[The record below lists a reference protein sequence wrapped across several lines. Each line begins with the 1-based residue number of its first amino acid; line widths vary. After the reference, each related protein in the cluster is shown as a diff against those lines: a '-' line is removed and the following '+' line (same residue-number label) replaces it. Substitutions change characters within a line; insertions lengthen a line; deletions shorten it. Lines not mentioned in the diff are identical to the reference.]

1 LATPLEV
8 SFLYKSDFSIGPVL
22 FLLPLMAFDS
32 GISLE
37 LLLRHRSLFWQ
48 PCNARLL
55 FGFWVLFAPL
65 QLVELRLWQVSFLF
79 ISISRSWSS
88 AHVLGLLRFL
98 LRMYFSLFLVF
109 TTPRVLIPIHSP
121 LLFSL
126 MHRVLG

>member
-8 SFLYKSDFSIGPVL
+8 FFLYKSDFSIGPVL

-48 PCNARLL
+48 LCNARLL
-55 FGFWVLFAPL
+55 SGFWVHFVPL
-65 QLVELRLWQVSFLF
+65 QLGELRLWQVSFLF

-88 AHVLGLLRFL
+88 DLVLELLHFL
-98 LRMYFSLFLVF
+98 LSMHFSLFLVLA
-109 TTPRVLIPIHSP
+109 TPRVLIPIHSP

-126 MHRVLG
+126 MHRVLS

>member
-8 SFLYKSDFSIGPVL
+8 FFLYKSDFSIGLVL
-22 FLLPLMAFDS
+22 FLLPLMTFDS
-32 GISLE
+32 GIFLE

-55 FGFWVLFAPL
+55 SGFWVLFALL

-79 ISISRSWSS
+79 ISISKSWPSNP
-88 AHVLGLLRFL
+88 VLGLLCFL
-98 LRMYFSLFLVF
+98 LSIHYSLFLVLI
-109 TTPRVLIPIHSP
+109 TPRVLTPIYSS
-121 LLFSL
+121 LLFLL

>member
-98 LRMYFSLFLVF
+98 LSMYFSLFLVF
-109 TTPRVLIPIHSP
+109 ATPRVLIPIHSP

>member
-8 SFLYKSDFSIGPVL
+8 SFLYKSDFSIGLVL

-32 GISLE
+32 GTSLE
-37 LLLRHRSLFWQ
+37 LPLRHRSLFWQ

-55 FGFWVLFAPL
+55 SGFYVLFTLL

-79 ISISRSWSS
+79 ISISRSWPSDP
-88 AHVLGLLRFL
+88 VLGLLCFL
-98 LRMYFSLFLVF
+98 LSMHYSLSLVLA
-109 TTPRVLIPIHSP
+109 TPRVLISIHSL

-126 MHRVLG
+126 MHRMLG

>member
-8 SFLYKSDFSIGPVL
+8 FFLFKSNFSIGPVL
-22 FLLPLMAFDS
+22 FLSPLMAFDS

-37 LLLRHRSLFWQ
+37 LPLRHRSLFWQ

-55 FGFWVLFAPL
+55 SGFWVLFALL

-88 AHVLGLLRFL
+88 AHVLGLLHFL
-98 LRMYFSLFLVF
+98 LSMHYSLFLVLA
-109 TTPRVLIPIHSP
+109 TPRVLIPIHSP

>member
-8 SFLYKSDFSIGPVL
+8 FFLFKSDFSIGLVL

-37 LLLRHRSLFWQ
+37 LPLRHRSLFWQ
-48 PCNARLL
+48 LCNARLL
-55 FGFWVLFAPL
+55 SGFWVLFAPL

-98 LRMYFSLFLVF
+98 PSMHFLLFLVL

-121 LLFSL
+121 LPFSL
-126 MHRVLG
+126 MPRVLG

>member
-22 FLLPLMAFDS
+22 FLLLLIAFDS

-37 LLLRHRSLFWQ
+37 LPLRHRSLFWQ
-48 PCNARLL
+48 PCNTRLL

-121 LLFSL
+121 LPFSL

>member
-1 LATPLEV
+1 LATPLKV
-8 SFLYKSDFSIGPVL
+8 SFLYKSDFFIGPVL
-22 FLLPLMAFDS
+22 FLLSLMAFDS

-55 FGFWVLFAPL
+55 SGFWVLFTPL
-65 QLVELRLWQVSFLF
+65 QLVGLRLWQVSFLF
-79 ISISRSWSS
+79 ISISRSWPS

-98 LRMYFSLFLVF
+98 PSMYFSLSLVLA
-109 TTPRVLIPIHSP
+109 TPRALIPIYSP

-126 MHRVLG
+126 MHRVLS

>member
-8 SFLYKSDFSIGPVL
+8 FFLFKSDFSIGPVL

-37 LLLRHRSLFWQ
+37 LPLRHRSLFWQ

-55 FGFWVLFAPL
+55 SGFWVLFALL

-88 AHVLGLLRFL
+88 AHVLGLLCFL
-98 LRMYFSLFLVF
+98 LSMHYSFFLVLA
-109 TTPRVLIPIHSP
+109 TPRVLIPIHSP